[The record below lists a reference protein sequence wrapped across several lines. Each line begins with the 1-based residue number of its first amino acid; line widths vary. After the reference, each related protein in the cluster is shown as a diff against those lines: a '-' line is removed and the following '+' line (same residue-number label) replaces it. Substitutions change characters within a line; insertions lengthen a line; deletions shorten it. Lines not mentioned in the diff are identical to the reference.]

1 MFPVLEEHVTRYWRN
16 TSPGT
21 GENMS
26 PSTGGTCHPVL
37 EEHVTRYWRNMSPG
51 TGGTCHP
58 GTGGTCHPGT
68 GGTCHPVLEEH
79 VTRVLE
85 EHVTRVFTKVVKA
98 FTLPGPAR
106 SDLTASC
113 IILGGVELE

>member
-16 TSPGT
+16 MSPG
-21 GENMS
+21 
-26 PSTGGTCHPVL
+26 TGGTCHPVL

-58 GTGGTCHPGT
+58 
-68 GGTCHPVLEEH
+68 
-79 VTRVLE
+79 VLE

-106 SDLTASC
+106 SDLTAPVSFWE
-113 IILGGVELE
+113 GWS